1 MNTKQFKN
9 LLKESIR
16 SDGSNILNQVSE
28 VDYTDA
34 DTVLGGHYED
44 DLKKAT
50 KKFKN
55 KNTNRAITGWQKSS
69 PETLERYLNSLQRIG
84 NAYSNL
90 ANRRKST
97 DDKQWLEDF
106 IKLFNLDLESE
117 DGEKILG
124 YDRKFDEQFLNF
136 IDKSF
141 GDKQNP
147 LSFANF
153 RKNMVN
159 WNKMRAKDEG
169 DFWKIE
175 DSGGNILLRESLD
188 NLLKEN
194 LENDVQNILTYHGNI
209 FLDAFNDHRQQL
221 AKEKGHESA
230 EDEEEFS
237 KKNIADLAD
246 KLDDAKKEIEEASAE
261 LTSDNL
267 MTLVRYSVFGKFLEK
282 PETMKKIHGT
292 FGNYIKTAV
301 ESYLNNEGANIEL
314 FRDGVLEILKNSPL
328 YSSKSPKIVSDLLK
342 GKKVDSLRA
351 VWHLID
357 KKPHGFQGSQ
367 NTKTFSDII
376 AKAKKSEQ
384 DLNES
389 VYGGEIKEYLNSF
402 LPFAKK
408 RLNYDKE
415 PKINFVS
422 DPENGKIPLGKTAY
436 YEPANMAVTVFT
448 DNRHPKDIMRSL
460 SHELVHHSQNCDGQ
474 FDSNKGV
481 GEGYAQNDEH
491 LRKMEEDAYLRGN
504 MCFRDWEDE
513 YKQTNRAFGNQ
524 LKENRERLYYELMR
538 RFK

>member
-1 MNTKQFKN
+1 MM
-9 LLKESIR
+9 
-16 SDGSNILNQVSE
+16 
-28 VDYTDA
+28 
-34 DTVLGGHYED
+34 
-44 DLKKAT
+44 
-50 KKFKN
+50 
-55 KNTNRAITGWQKSS
+55 
-69 PETLERYLNSLQRIG
+69 P
-84 NAYSNL
+84 
-90 ANRRKST
+90 
-97 DDKQWLEDF
+97 
-106 IKLFNLDLESE
+106 
-117 DGEKILG
+117 
-124 YDRKFDEQFLNF
+124 
-136 IDKSF
+136 
-141 GDKQNP
+141 
-147 LSFANF
+147 
-153 RKNMVN
+153 
-159 WNKMRAKDEG
+159 
-169 DFWKIE
+169 
-175 DSGGNILLRESLD
+175 
-188 NLLKEN
+188 
-194 LENDVQNILTYHGNI
+194 
-209 FLDAFNDHRQQL
+209 
-221 AKEKGHESA
+221 
-230 EDEEEFS
+230 
-237 KKNIADLAD
+237 
-246 KLDDAKKEIEEASAE
+246 KKEIEEASAE

-282 PETMKKIHGT
+282 PETIRQIHGT

-301 ESYLNNEGANIEL
+301 ASYLNNEGANIEL

-328 YSSKSPKIVSDLLK
+328 YSSESPKIVNDLLK
-342 GKKVDSLRA
+342 GKKVDSLIA
-351 VWHLID
+351 LDQLID

-376 AKAKKSEQ
+376 AKAKGLEQ
-384 DLNES
+384 TLNES

-504 MCFRDWEDE
+504 MCFRDWEDG
-513 YKQTNRAFGNQ
+513 YKKDNPILEQ
-524 LKENRERLYYELMR
+524 KERLYYELMR